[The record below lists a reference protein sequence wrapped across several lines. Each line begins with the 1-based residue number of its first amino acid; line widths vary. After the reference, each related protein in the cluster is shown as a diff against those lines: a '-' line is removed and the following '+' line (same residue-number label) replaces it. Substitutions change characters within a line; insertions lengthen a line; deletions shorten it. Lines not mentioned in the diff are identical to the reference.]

1 MAVACEQG
9 DNILSDSI
17 EDAQFLVVSHII
29 RVYLATLP
37 HLSPRLR
44 ICFHFVDRNSFIR
57 GNKRN
62 AGVWDLCF
70 FFNNS
75 SLWSTVLR
83 EQSRNLFC
91 IGTSSLR
98 PLNFSIE
105 LFVIVPLF

>member
-1 MAVACEQG
+1 MAVSCELG

-17 EDAQFLVVSHII
+17 QGAQFFVVSHII
-29 RVYLATLP
+29 RVNLATLP

-44 ICFHFVDRNSFIR
+44 ICLHGVDRDSFMQ

-62 AGVWDLCF
+62 AGMYDLCF
-70 FFNNS
+70 FYNS
-75 SLWSTVLR
+75 SLLLTVLR

-98 PLNFSIE
+98 PLTARLTFS
-105 LFVIVPLF
+105 